1 MADNVFNLELEL
13 FIVSMFD
20 WGGGCVCR
28 LQTLD
33 DIFLFFSS
41 QIERLSGMANSRYE
55 YVKSYELN
63 DSVMPCTWIVVKIK
77 FSGFNR

>member
-1 MADNVFNLELEL
+1 MCA
-13 FIVSMFD
+13 
-20 WGGGCVCR
+20 GCK
-28 LQTLD
+28 LWTT
-33 DIFLFFSS
+33 FSFFFSAK
-41 QIERLSGMANSRYE
+41 IERLSGMANSRYE

>member
-1 MADNVFNLELEL
+1 M
-13 FIVSMFD
+13 
-20 WGGGCVCR
+20 CR